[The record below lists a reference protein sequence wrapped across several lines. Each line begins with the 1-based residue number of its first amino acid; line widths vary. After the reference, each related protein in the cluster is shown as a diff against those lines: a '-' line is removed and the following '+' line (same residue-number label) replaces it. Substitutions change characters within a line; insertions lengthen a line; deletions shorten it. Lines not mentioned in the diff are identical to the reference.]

1 MYCRD
6 KNLQIPDR
14 IVFPSQINTVNSI
27 SLQKSK
33 ADNQQNFVASQY
45 EPRETLIKNLSF
57 SQMNN
62 DKKQQYYIES
72 PQLKKYDMQEQR
84 QYLGP

>member
-6 KNLQIPDR
+6 KNMQIPDR
-14 IVFPSQINTVNSI
+14 ITLPSQINTVNSI
-27 SLQKSK
+27 SIQKSK
-33 ADNQQNFVASQY
+33 ADNQTNFVASQY

-62 DKKQQYYIES
+62 DNKQQYYIES
-72 PQLKKYDMQEQR
+72 PQLKKYDMQ
-84 QYLGP
+84 